1 MHKKKLPEDGY
12 ICPQR
17 GETVQRNASRSHD
30 SRSEGDG
37 SCCLW
42 ELPMRWRCWP
52 ETARPTV
59 LLATKVEW
67 LEAVATRRVADRLE
81 LGDMQLA
88 ATVFSSGKTMQ
99 RTATS
104 VPDVPVC

>member
-1 MHKKKLPEDGY
+1 
-12 ICPQR
+12 
-17 GETVQRNASRSHD
+17 
-30 SRSEGDG
+30 
-37 SCCLW
+37 
-42 ELPMRWRCWP
+42 MRWRCWP

-59 LLATKVEW
+59 LLAKKVEW

-88 ATVFSSGKTMQ
+88 APVFSFGRTMQ

-104 VPDVPVC
+104 VPDVPVG